1 MSLNTL
7 TKKQIRSLMATCSS
21 MHEIL
26 IQLGYT
32 DKNGPNYTD
41 EEVASLRNLLI
52 QMKAAAQPEFTWL
65 RSVPWCSVSPFDVN
79 ANLLQ
84 ERTKHS

>member
-7 TKKQIRSLMATCSS
+7 TKKQLRSLMATYSS

-26 IQLGYT
+26 IQLGYK
-32 DKNGPNYTD
+32 DKNGPTYTA
-41 EEVASLRNLLI
+41 EEVQSLRDLLI
-52 QMKAAAQPEFTWL
+52 QMKAATQPEFTWL
-65 RSVPWCSVSPFDVN
+65 RSVPWCSVSPFAVN
-79 ANLLQ
+79 INLLE

>member
-7 TKKQIRSLMATCSS
+7 TKKQLRSLMATCSS

-26 IQLGYT
+26 IQLGYK
-32 DKNGPNYTD
+32 DKDGPTYTA
-41 EEVASLRNLLI
+41 EEVESLRNLLI
-52 QMKAAAQPEFTWL
+52 QMKGAAQPEFSWL
-65 RSVPWCSVSPFDVN
+65 RSVPWCSVSPFAVN
-79 ANLLQ
+79 TNLLE

>member
-7 TKKQIRSLMATCSS
+7 TKKQLRSLMATCSC

-32 DKNGPNYTD
+32 DKDGPTYTA
-41 EEVASLRNLLI
+41 EEVQSLRDLLI
-52 QMKAAAQPEFTWL
+52 QMKGATQPEFTWL
-65 RSVPWCSVSPFDVN
+65 RSVPWCSVSPFAVN
-79 ANLLQ
+79 TNLLE